1 MRYKF
6 VSTEKTCE
14 PRNDI
19 NNRLIALTV
28 ATIAAFFTPFMA
40 SAINIAIP
48 SIGSQFSADVILLSW
63 IPTAY
68 LLAAAVFAVPFGR
81 IADIYGMKKIFTL
94 GIIIFTISSF
104 LCAISPSIISLIA
117 FRVLQGI
124 GSAMIFVTGLAIITS
139 VYPPKER
146 GKAIGINIASVY
158 IGLSLGP
165 VLGGILTE
173 YFGWRSLFIAV
184 IPLGLLVLVLTTFKL
199 KGEWAECKG
208 ESFDFSGSIIYSIAL
223 VILIYGFS
231 ILPSELGIILVIL
244 GVIGIL
250 AFALFELRIKNP
262 VFEVRLFKNITF
274 GFSSLAA
281 LINYS
286 ATFAVVFLLS
296 LYLQYIKGLSPQF
309 AGLILVSQPAVMAF
323 TAPIAGRLSDKFSP
337 GLIASIGMTVTTIS
351 LFFLIFLTATTSFEY
366 IIFVLIVL
374 GIGLGL
380 FSSPNTN
387 AIMGSVERKF
397 YGIAS
402 ATVGTMRLIGQMLS
416 MGISLLVFSLYIGN
430 VQIVPSN
437 YPELLTSIQLVFIIC
452 TILCFVGIFASLARR

>member
-1 MRYKF
+1 M
-6 VSTEKTCE
+6 STEKTCE

-250 AFALFELRIKNP
+250 A
-262 VFEVRLFKNITF
+262 
-274 GFSSLAA
+274 
-281 LINYS
+281 
-286 ATFAVVFLLS
+286 
-296 LYLQYIKGLSPQF
+296 
-309 AGLILVSQPAVMAF
+309 
-323 TAPIAGRLSDKFSP
+323 
-337 GLIASIGMTVTTIS
+337 
-351 LFFLIFLTATTSFEY
+351 
-366 IIFVLIVL
+366 
-374 GIGLGL
+374 
-380 FSSPNTN
+380 
-387 AIMGSVERKF
+387 
-397 YGIAS
+397 
-402 ATVGTMRLIGQMLS
+402 
-416 MGISLLVFSLYIGN
+416 
-430 VQIVPSN
+430 
-437 YPELLTSIQLVFIIC
+437 
-452 TILCFVGIFASLARR
+452 

>member
-1 MRYKF
+1 
-6 VSTEKTCE
+6 VSNEKTCE
-14 PRNDI
+14 PRKDI
-19 NNRLIALTV
+19 NNRVTALIV

-48 SIGSQFSADVILLSW
+48 SIGSEFAADVILLSW

-81 IADIYGMKKIFTL
+81 IADIYGMKKIFTY
-94 GIIIFTISSF
+94 GIIIFTLASV
-104 LCAISPSIISLIA
+104 LCAISPSIISLII
-117 FRVLQGI
+117 FRVLQGV

-139 VYPPKER
+139 VYPPRER

-158 IGLSLGP
+158 IGLSMGP
-165 VLGGILTE
+165 VLGGLLTQ

-184 IPLGLLVLVLTTFKL
+184 IPLGLLVLALTVFKL
-199 KGEWAECKG
+199 EGEWAECKG
-208 ESFDFSGSIIYSIAL
+208 ESFDISGSIIYSIAL
-223 VILIYGFS
+223 VMLIYGFS
-231 ILPSELGIILVIL
+231 ILPSQLGIILVIL
-244 GVIGIL
+244 GIVGIL
-250 AFALFELRIKNP
+250 AFAMFELRIKNP

-309 AGLILVSQPAVMAF
+309 AGLILVAQPAVMAF

-337 GLIASIGMTVTTIS
+337 GLIASIGMAVTTLS
-351 LFFLIFLTATTSFEY
+351 LFFLIFLNNNTSFEY
-366 IIFVLIVL
+366 IIIVLIVL

-416 MGISLLVFSLYIGN
+416 MGIALLIFSLYIGN

-437 YPELLTSIQLVFIIC
+437 YPELLISIKLVFILC
-452 TILCFVGIFASLARR
+452 TVLCFGGIFASLARR